1 MIRNLHMIM
10 KSVCISTKFR
20 FVVTMI
26 FFILLTETLISCTDV
41 IDPSAANSLSAIVAV
56 IGEYFYASIVLVFVA
71 LLWILRPA
79 GIALILLGILG
90 QCNYVE
96 LSANSLL
103 LLCIGVVMSIVSF
116 APIKQYKPMVIISK
130 HFKMPKNEK
139 VIEKHN
145 GYREFF
151 IQLLVGFIMLIME
164 YSIFAK

>member
-1 MIRNLHMIM
+1 MCKII
-10 KSVCISTKFR
+10 KSLCIITELR

-26 FFILLTETLISCTDV
+26 LFILFTESLISCTEV
-41 IDPSAANSLSAIVAV
+41 IDPSAANSVSAIVAV
-56 IGEYFYASIVLVFVA
+56 IGEYLYASITLVFVT

-79 GIALILLGILG
+79 GVALIFLGIIG
-90 QCNYVE
+90 QCDYVE

-139 VIEKHN
+139 VKEKQN
-145 GYREFF
+145 GYQGFV
-151 IQLLVGFIMLIME
+151 IQLIVGIIMLIIE
-164 YSIFAK
+164 YSIFVK